1 MKTSAVIVCA
11 GSSCRF
17 GQDKLQL
24 MLDGQTPV
32 QHTVHTMAQH
42 AAIDQIIVVVN
53 ADQVTAYTQLLGGGC
68 IVTAG
73 GDTRAQSVQC
83 GLALVTNPWVLV
95 HDGARPGASLPLID
109 RVLCA
114 LTSATDGRGVIPTVP
129 LVDSMIDSDG
139 HYVPRQQ
146 YRAVQT
152 PQGFVT
158 QNLRQAFR
166 QARPDD
172 TDEGSMYGRL
182 FPLQFVEGDIN
193 NRKITYPIDAYGLLG
208 RTANGVGYDIHTLVP
223 FRPLV
228 LCGTPIPCDK
238 GCLGH
243 SDADVCLHAVMD
255 AILSTT
261 ADGDIGHWFPTD
273 DPQWAGA
280 DSKELCRIVLHNLY
294 AKGGTVTHVSL
305 SVVAPYPRLAPHLD
319 TMRRSLAA
327 LLSLSIDCV
336 GITVTTNE
344 GVAMQAAERLAPTP
358 DAIACIAMVPVRLP
372 TTAIAR
378 S

>member
-1 MKTSAVIVCA
+1 MKTSAIIVCA
-11 GSSCRF
+11 GASCRF
-17 GQDKLQL
+17 GQDKLL
-24 MLDGQTPV
+24 LVLDGQTV
-32 QHTVHTMAQH
+32 AQRAVRGLAQH

-53 ADQVTAYTQLLGGGC
+53 ADQVAEYKQLLGDDC

-73 GDTRAQSVQC
+73 GDTRAQSVQR

-95 HDGARPGASLPLID
+95 HDGARPMASAALID
-109 RVLCA
+109 RVLHA
-114 LTSATDGRGVIPTVP
+114 LTTAQDGRGVVPTVP
-129 LVDSMIDSDG
+129 MVDSMIDHNG
-139 HYVPRQQ
+139 RYVARRQ

-158 QNLRQAFR
+158 QNLRLAYR
-166 QARPDD
+166 QATPDD
-172 TDEGSMYGRL
+172 TDEGSIYSRL
-182 FPLQFVEGDIN
+182 YPLQFVEGDID
-193 NRKITYPIDAYGLLG
+193 NRKITYPVDVYGLLG
-208 RTANGVGYDIHTLVP
+208 RVAHGIGYDIHTLVQG
-223 FRPLV
+223 RSLV

-255 AILSTT
+255 ALLSTT

-273 DPQWAGA
+273 DSRWQGA
-280 DSKELCRIVLHNLY
+280 DSKELCRIVLDNLH

-319 TMRRSLAA
+319 AMRHSLAT
-327 LLSLSIDCV
+327 LLSLPLDCV

-344 GVAMQAAERLAPTP
+344 GAAMQAAQHLAPTP
-358 DAIACIAMVPVRLP
+358 DAIACIAQVTVRLQP
-372 TTAIAR
+372 
-378 S
+378 